1 MSTNQVI
8 TCVCVPENDR
18 SAHAS
23 ALFGNSFALLLEPF
37 IFDMAGR
44 LSPLYKGG
52 YWNFYAVSNG
62 AFFMAPRSHSMFSVS
77 CENGFEGK
85 LSPEALGI
93 TVCLYA
99 YSNLSFGQGDF
110 AQTCAEQYHLLRD
123 YMMGHPEVRN
133 ILSAID

>member
-23 ALFGNSFALLLEPF
+23 ALFGNHFSIFLEPF

-44 LSPLYKGG
+44 LSPQYKGG
-52 YWNFYAVSNG
+52 YWDFFAITNG
-62 AFFMAPRSHSMFSVS
+62 AFFMAPRLDTMFSVS

-85 LSPEALGI
+85 LSPEAFGI

-99 YSNLSFGQGDF
+99 YSHLSFGQGEF
-110 AQTCAEQYHLLRD
+110 AQNCAEQYHLLRD
-123 YMMGHPEVRN
+123 YMMGHREARA
-133 ILSAID
+133 ILRAID